1 MRYYVVVSVTNPATG
16 KKIPVSRHDCRDLL
30 QARTL
35 LSEMRDMALD
45 LAEFLPGLTAEGYE
59 AVPVSSPAPSF
70 AEILDDY
77 QTNEINKNLW
87 QAASGWA
94 SARLA
99 PAGRGRLTPP
109 LPPEQ

>member
-16 KKIPVSRHDCRDLL
+16 RKIPVSRHDCRDLL

-35 LSEMRDMALD
+35 LSEMRELALD

-59 AVPVSSPAPSF
+59 AVAVESPAPSF

-77 QTNEINKNLW
+77 QTNEINKTLW
-87 QAASGWA
+87 QEL
-94 SARLA
+94 LA
-99 PAGRGRLTPP
+99 GPQPD
-109 LPPEQ
+109 